1 MKPAAALPGF
11 KIDDGPSISPV
22 PPIGLL
28 PERILVPGGAF
39 PATPTRARPSG
50 QVQTSS
56 VGCLFLRARL
66 VAVGGMGRSG
76 ASLLRDVGRR
86 VAELRAARGW
96 TQEVFAERA
105 EVSVG
110 YVRQVETGR
119 ENLTLTS
126 LAKIS
131 ALLDVDAAEL
141 FSAPASRERR
151 RGRPPKRVA
160 AAAPAPSDVAA
171 HPRKPRKRA

>member
-1 MKPAAALPGF
+1 
-11 KIDDGPSISPV
+11 
-22 PPIGLL
+22 
-28 PERILVPGGAF
+28 
-39 PATPTRARPSG
+39 
-50 QVQTSS
+50 
-56 VGCLFLRARL
+56 
-66 VAVGGMGRSG
+66 MGRSG

-126 LAKIS
+126 LAKIC